1 MVKSWRQ
8 HGGWLKDIPIY
19 VFNVN
24 RCKPKRKIIQALES
38 FGCQYIEKYVEDTQ
52 RFEYGFLN
60 EPLCGKI
67 AEELLD
73 EDIFIK
79 IDLDMQLLKPLDR
92 KLFDL
97 GDFTLIGQYSDEDAK
112 DQRHSFDGFIPFDT
126 NFMISVR
133 KSNFYHYYYET
144 CFDKSMLNSREYKCI
159 AEASSLPNYLQ
170 EEFAVDYMY
179 KNQICQIKPI
189 TNYNFG
195 EGYRDIDDMTDDE
208 VNQIYFL
215 HGHIYADKDEFDDNA
230 CKTKYLRR
238 LCKIRLLEHLKG

>member
-38 FGCQYIEKYVEDTQ
+38 FGCQYIEKYVEDTKK
-52 RFEYGFLN
+52 FEYGFLN
-60 EPLCGKI
+60 EPLCGKL
-67 AEELLD
+67 AEETLD

-97 GDFTLIGQYSDEDAK
+97 GDFTVVGQYSDEDAK
-112 DQRHSFDGFIPFDT
+112 DQRHGFDGFIPFDT
-126 NFMISVR
+126 NFMISSR

-144 CFDKSMLNSREYKCI
+144 CFDTAVLSSDEYKQVMKTDGI
-159 AEASSLPNYLQ
+159 NNNYYQ
-170 EEFAVDYMY
+170 EEFAIDYMY
-179 KNQICQIKPI
+179 KKQICKIKPVI
-189 TNYNFG
+189 NYNFG

-208 VNQIYFL
+208 ARSVCFL
-215 HGHIYADKDEFDDNA
+215 HGHIYEDKNEFDEVFYKN
-230 CKTKYLRR
+230 KYIKRMCRLRC
-238 LCKIRLLEHLKG
+238 L